1 MNRDPV
7 EAFIS
12 VRDPATTSQQIVAYV
27 RRFCSSIDVR
37 GSEVNLDF
45 GEGRAFIKSLADGIL
60 LGICARDTIM
70 LAGIK
75 TVLETGVHVGVPEA
89 AAIIEWRRGQRT
101 IQ

>member
-1 MNRDPV
+1 MNQDLV

-12 VRDPATTSQQIVAYV
+12 VRDPAMTSRQIVANV

-37 GSEVNLDF
+37 GSEVHLGF

-60 LGICARDTIM
+60 LGIYARDILVFT
-70 LAGIK
+70 GIK
-75 TVLETGVHVGVPEA
+75 TVMETGVHVGVPEA
-89 AAIIEWRRGQRT
+89 AAVIQWRYGIRT